1 MGGFVP
7 SWLAESGT
15 TLLNF
20 YHSPEFWWV
29 LIGFG
34 GQALFMMRFLVQ
46 WIASEKAGK
55 SVMPEIFWYFSI
67 GGGLVLLAYA
77 VHKQDPVFI
86 FGQALGTFIYLR
98 NIYFVRR
105 EKRRAKAVGA

>member
-1 MGGFVP
+1 MGGFIAER
-7 SWLAESGT
+7 LAAAEAS
-15 TLLNF
+15 LASF
-20 YHSPEFWWV
+20 YGSREFWWLLV
-29 LIGFG
+29 GFG

-105 EKRRAKAVGA
+105 EKRRLRETT